1 METAITLIIILSIA
15 LIASLLKWWFTW
27 SDLKGLQEIKDIKA
41 KYNVLKIEHDNLR
54 VDWSKLIDYN
64 SQLSAKQDKF
74 DSILYIARWSLH
86 HFEDVVNNPVADNK
100 DEIARLSATINI
112 LQKNFND
119 LTEKETARL
128 AQLTKKTNN
137 LKVDQLRYESKQKAL
152 TSLVGVAESL
162 GTLVIDSKTTSA

>member
-1 METAITLIIILSIA
+1 METAITLIVILSIA

-27 SDLKGLQEIKDIKA
+27 SDLKGLQEVKDIKS
-41 KYNVLKIEHDNLR
+41 KYDVLKIEHDNLR
-54 VDWSKLIDYN
+54 ADWSKLIDYN
-64 SQLSAKQDKF
+64 KQLSEKQGKF

-86 HFEDVVNNPVADNK
+86 HFEDLVNNPVNDNQS
-100 DEIARLSATINI
+100 EIARLSATINV

-137 LKVDQLRYESKQKAL
+137 LKVDQIRYESKQKAL
-152 TSLVGVAESL
+152 TSLLGVAESL
-162 GTLVIDSKTTSA
+162 GTLVINSKTEEA